1 MIFKDKDLNKKEL
14 LKKLSEI
21 VDQQTFLSFFRDSNV
36 ITFDNEI
43 VYLILQTSNDVKY
56 IKKNFYEKVQAAINH
71 VFGINKVIEIIS
83 YNEFELISSKKN
95 NKKNN
100 DNDSNLNENL
110 NFENY
115 IEVDFNR
122 DIIEL
127 GKKIL
132 LQNKTCY
139 NAYFYIFS
147 IRIR

>member
-56 IKKNFYEKVQAAINH
+56 IKKNFYDKVQTAINH

-83 YNEFELISSKKN
+83 YNEFEL
-95 NKKNN
+95 
-100 DNDSNLNENL
+100 
-110 NFENY
+110 
-115 IEVDFNR
+115 
-122 DIIEL
+122 
-127 GKKIL
+127 
-132 LQNKTCY
+132 
-139 NAYFYIFS
+139 
-147 IRIR
+147 

>member
-56 IKKNFYEKVQAAINH
+56 IKKNFYEKVQTAINH

-83 YNEFELISSKKN
+83 YNEFELISKKV
-95 NKKNN
+95 
-100 DNDSNLNENL
+100 
-110 NFENY
+110 
-115 IEVDFNR
+115 I
-122 DIIEL
+122 
-127 GKKIL
+127 KKIM
-132 LQNKTCY
+132 
-139 NAYFYIFS
+139 IM
-147 IRIR
+147 IVI